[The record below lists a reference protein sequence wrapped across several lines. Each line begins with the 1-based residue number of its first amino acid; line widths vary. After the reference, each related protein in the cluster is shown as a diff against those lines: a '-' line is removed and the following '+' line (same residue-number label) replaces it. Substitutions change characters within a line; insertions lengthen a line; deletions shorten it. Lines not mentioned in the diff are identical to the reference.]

1 MNAAQHNDAALG
13 IHVMD
18 HQVRH
23 CCLNK
28 KEKPRCFILKRPP
41 IGTGTFTSQRLN
53 PMITTTTTTA
63 AAAAAAGT
71 SREANVVISTAGALQ
86 ASGVSDPRA
95 DPEEM
100 PPSTSSSSS
109 SSSSSFSPLIYTNV
123 EWTEFVGAEE
133 VAVKEVE
140 GKAELGTEE
149 VEKMEEMEEEEEE
162 VVVEPEQVVVELDEE
177 VKELEEKAEEVDAEE
192 VQHPQSKKKQGACL
206 AQVASALR
214 SLLRRLLI
222 CGGRPMAH

>member
-13 IHVMD
+13 IHVVD

-41 IGTGTFTSQRLN
+41 IGTGTFTSQRLI

-63 AAAAAAGT
+63 TTAAGT
-71 SREANVVISTAGALQ
+71 SREANVIISTAGALQ

-100 PPSTSSSSS
+100 PPSSSSSS

-123 EWTEFVGAEE
+123 EWTEFVEAEE

>member
-53 PMITTTTTTA
+53 PMTTTTTTA
-63 AAAAAAGT
+63 TAAAAGT
-71 SREANVVISTAGALQ
+71 SREANVIISTAGALQ

-100 PPSTSSSSS
+100 PPSTSSSSSS

-149 VEKMEEMEEEEEE
+149 VEKMEEMEEEEV

-177 VKELEEKAEEVDAEE
+177 VKELEEKVEEVDAEE
-192 VQHPQSKKKQGACL
+192 VQHPQIKKKQGACL